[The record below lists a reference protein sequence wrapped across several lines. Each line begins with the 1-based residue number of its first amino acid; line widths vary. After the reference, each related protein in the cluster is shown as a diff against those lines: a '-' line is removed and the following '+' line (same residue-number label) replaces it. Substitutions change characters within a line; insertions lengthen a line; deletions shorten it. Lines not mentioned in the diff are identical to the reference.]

1 MNQPF
6 ELILG
11 SAQWGWNTDRKQ
23 AFALLDAWLKT
34 NRRNID
40 VATNYPINRNPADFR
55 AAEQILAEYCQA
67 HGLSDLKITVKIGSL
82 DNMRGPE
89 INLSPTFIRMMGEEY
104 LRIFGQNLDCVM
116 LHWDNRAEET
126 AIRATLEALHSME
139 TDFGL
144 RPGLSGIAHPG
155 VYAHALADLPM
166 RCDIQLKHN
175 VLQSDLA
182 RYQTLFDK
190 GHRFYAY
197 GINAGGVKLDANYSE
212 NSTFAVRGGQADKV
226 AEKLEYLRQQLPVW
240 NVAFV
245 RPPVQTM
252 NHVGLIFA
260 SHTPDVNGIVVGA
273 SSVAQLA
280 ETLDYYRNLDTFDY
294 ADVWLGLKN

>member
-23 AFALLDAWLKT
+23 AFALLDAWLLT

-55 AAEQILAEYCQA
+55 AAELILAEYCQA

-89 INLSPTFIRMMGEEY
+89 INLSPTYIRMMGEEY

-126 AIRATLEALHSME
+126 AIRASLEALHSLE

-155 VYAHALADLPM
+155 VYAQALADLPM
-166 RCDIQLKHN
+166 CCDIQLKHN

-182 RYQTLFDK
+182 RYQPLVHA
-190 GHRFYAY
+190 GHRFFAY

-260 SHTPDVNGIVVGA
+260 SHTPMIDGLVLGV

-294 ADVWLGLKN
+294 SDVWLALKN

>member
-1 MNQPF
+1 
-6 ELILG
+6 
-11 SAQWGWNTDRKQ
+11 
-23 AFALLDAWLKT
+23 
-34 NRRNID
+34 
-40 VATNYPINRNPADFR
+40 
-55 AAEQILAEYCQA
+55 
-67 HGLSDLKITVKIGSL
+67 
-82 DNMRGPE
+82 
-89 INLSPTFIRMMGEEY
+89 

-126 AIRATLEALHSME
+126 AIRASLEALHSLE

-260 SHTPDVNGIVVGA
+260 SHTPAVNGIVIGA
-273 SSVAQLA
+273 SSVAQLT

-294 ADVWLGLKN
+294 SDVWLALKNA